1 MVLMAMLDIT
11 GHAQAL
17 RDNAVIPRP
26 ATSLQN
32 TLLHVHSPL
41 TDRQARCVLH
51 VHPCIY
57 TVFHTQLCLQ
67 ACHAC

>member
-41 TDRQARCVLH
+41 TDR
-51 VHPCIY
+51 PS
-57 TVFHTQLCLQ
+57 
-67 ACHAC
+67 